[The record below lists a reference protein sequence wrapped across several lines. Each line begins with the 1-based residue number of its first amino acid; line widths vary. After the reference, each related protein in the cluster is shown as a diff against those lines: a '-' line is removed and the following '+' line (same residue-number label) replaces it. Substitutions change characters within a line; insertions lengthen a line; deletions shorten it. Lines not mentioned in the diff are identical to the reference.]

1 MMKIRREPMMVPE
14 MGLLKKMKGLP
25 AEINRAWRNDLSKI
39 GPNTKA
45 KRRGPGSRLT
55 FLKR

>member
-1 MMKIRREPMMVPE
+1 MMKIKRKPMMVPE

-25 AEINRAWRNDLSKI
+25 AEINNAWRKDLSRI

-45 KRRGPGSRLT
+45 KMRGPGSRST

>member
-1 MMKIRREPMMVPE
+1 MTKIRRKPMMVPE
-14 MGLLKKMKGLP
+14 IGLLKKMKGLP
-25 AEINRAWRNDLSKI
+25 AEINRAWRSDLSKI

-45 KRRGPGSRLT
+45 RRRGPGSRFT